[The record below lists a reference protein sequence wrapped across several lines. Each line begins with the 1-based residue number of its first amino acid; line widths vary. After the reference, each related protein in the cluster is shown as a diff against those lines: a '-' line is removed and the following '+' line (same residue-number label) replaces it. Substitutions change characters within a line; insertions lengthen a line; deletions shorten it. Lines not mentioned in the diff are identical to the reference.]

1 MSSPRY
7 ASSKI
12 LNSVFVVIFSLHPV
26 GLSAQPSGHPG
37 IGKLAP
43 REKAGLLLLQKQYD
57 RAVKEYKKLLEHG
70 EDDANV
76 VRGLV
81 QSYQGAGRLEEAED
95 YLKKRLGSSR
105 RRSSLLYGL
114 GYIYYLTRRI
124 NQAESFFAE
133 AVQGDP
139 ANALAWNNWGAV
151 LADKKLY
158 SEGIEKVKKA
168 IGINPSEIIF
178 FNNLW
183 RIYDKMKARNLILAE
198 FENHVRDGQSVL
210 AKGYGLAL
218 ARKIR
223 QEGFS
228 LYAKGD
234 LGKAVESFLNL
245 AEIYRK
251 IDHVSG
257 LVPALFSLGL
267 LYDEQGEPE
276 KAEKYFQEVLAI
288 NPGHIQARE
297 KVKK

>member
-1 MSSPRY
+1 M
-7 ASSKI
+7 
-12 LNSVFVVIFSLHPV
+12 
-26 GLSAQPSGHPG
+26 
-37 IGKLAP
+37 
-43 REKAGLLLLQKQYD
+43 
-57 RAVKEYKKLLEHG
+57 
-70 EDDANV
+70 
-76 VRGLV
+76 
-81 QSYQGAGRLEEAED
+81 
-95 YLKKRLGSSR
+95 
-105 RRSSLLYGL
+105 
-114 GYIYYLTRRI
+114 
-124 NQAESFFAE
+124 
-133 AVQGDP
+133 
-139 ANALAWNNWGAV
+139 
-151 LADKKLY
+151 ADKKLY

-183 RIYDKMKARNLILAE
+183 RIYDEMGKRNLILAE

-234 LGKAVESFLNL
+234 LGKAVERFLNL